1 MAFNKVVLSLCAGIC
16 LVVLAACASTPVTPA
31 AAPANTATPATTP
44 PTSTTAPAMTEAQTA
59 TLMEKKFQEAARGY
73 KTVQKDGKTMYCKR
87 ERVIGTTI
95 PTMQCMTESQLR
107 RQVESTEELKNR
119 MRRGGGPCV
128 QTGGGCSG

>member
-1 MAFNKVVLSLCAGIC
+1 MAFNKVFLSVTVGIC
-16 LVVLAACASTPVTPA
+16 AAMLAACASQPAAPAAAPASAPVTPA
-31 AAPANTATPATTP
+31 APAPDSAV
-44 PTSTTAPAMTEAQTA
+44 TEAQTA

-87 ERVIGTTI
+87 ERVIGTTL
-95 PTMQCMTESQLR
+95 PTLQCMTESQLR